1 MNHQAVEEAAAIIW
15 ATWLA
20 NSRIASLPQSCRPG
34 SRIEGYRVQEQV
46 ARLSAQRTFGWKI
59 AATSLAGQR
68 HIGVD
73 GPLAGRL
80 LEQRVFHSGIS
91 VVPLTNNIMNVV
103 EAEFAF
109 RMARDLP
116 RRPTPYGVAEV
127 VAAVDTMHPAIE
139 IPDSR
144 YEDFVSVGA
153 EQLIA
158 DNACAG
164 YFVFGPATPA
174 AWREYDLPG
183 HTIVLSVNGRKAQEG
198 KGANVLGDPRIALT
212 WIANELASTDAFLR
226 AGQVITT
233 GTCIVPA
240 SVAPGDR
247 VVADFGIFGMAET
260 QLGS

>member
-80 LEQRVFHSGIS
+80 LEQRVFHSGTS

-116 RRPTPYGVAEV
+116 QRPTPYGVEEV